1 MFITELCLIY
11 STATNNLLNWKK
23 NCYLELSGIEGGA
36 HDDKFEVG
44 PVMDDGLEHAHQDVG
59 GKGTLVSLV
68 EQDDLQ
74 KKVNKIIVLYFSKK
88 GA

>member
-1 MFITELCLIY
+1 
-11 STATNNLLNWKK
+11 
-23 NCYLELSGIEGGA
+23 
-36 HDDKFEVG
+36 
-44 PVMDDGLEHAHQDVG
+44 MDDGLEHAHQDVG

-74 KKVNKIIVLYFSKK
+74 KKVNNTIVLFFSKQ